1 MKYPKAIRAAIAGA
15 LLCGAGLASAAP
27 MTWQLS
33 SVAFDDNTTASG
45 TLRYD
50 ASTDTLLSYQI
61 SVQDGALPAFTYSGS
76 TAANTCMKIAH
87 GNNQSGGCNT
97 NDAPNE
103 LYLGSSDGSRSL
115 ELYLAS
121 ALTDAGGT
129 VSLLTSGNYQSYEI
143 APNDYN
149 FRLISAGSLASVA
162 DAKVPE
168 PASLGLMGIALS
180 SMFGA
185 KRLRKQR
192 KQSSEA

>member
-1 MKYPKAIRAAIAGA
+1 MKYFKAIRTAIAGA
-15 LLCGAGLASAAP
+15 LLCGAGLSSAAP

-33 SVAFDDNTTASG
+33 GITFDDNTTASG
-45 TLRYD
+45 TFSYD
-50 ASTDTLLSYQI
+50 AGTDTLLSYQI
-61 SVQDGALPAFTYSGS
+61 SVHDGALPAFTYSGS
-76 TAANTCMKIAH
+76 TATNTCTKIAN

-103 LYLGSSDGSRSL
+103 LYLGSSDGSRFL

-121 ALTDAGGT
+121 ALTGAGGT
-129 VSLLTSGNYQSYEI
+129 VSLLTSANYQSYEI
-143 APNDYN
+143 APNDYD
-149 FRLISAGSLASVA
+149 FRLISAGSLASVS
-162 DAKVPE
+162 DANVPE
-168 PASLGLMGIALS
+168 PASLALMGIALS